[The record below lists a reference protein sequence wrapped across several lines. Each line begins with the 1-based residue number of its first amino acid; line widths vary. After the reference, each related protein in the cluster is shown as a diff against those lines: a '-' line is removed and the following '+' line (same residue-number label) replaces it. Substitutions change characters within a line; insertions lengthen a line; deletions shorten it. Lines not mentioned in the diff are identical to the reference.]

1 MSSLLGFVSK
11 KSQRNYH
18 SWESMDFYRG
28 HACAQIM
35 KTIFHKISCVML
47 CRRHRPLNNIHI
59 DMRKSSKS
67 NVLYSH
73 QSQSCCG
80 HHNQSVNPSG
90 VKSQQH
96 RYCYIITKML
106 ECMQWF
112 WPPPPIRSVQTRPD
126 HINEACDAVFIFF
139 GQDFMFSCHYANR
152 EAWTLYTILSNDT
165 PSLAEPNQQCF
176 FFKIFFTVW
185 FLLVNK
191 QLKFF
196 LSSIPGQK
204 CSADR

>member
-35 KTIFHKISCVML
+35 KTIFHKISCVTV
-47 CRRHRPLNNIHI
+47 CCRHRPLNYIHI

-90 VKSQQH
+90 VKSQQAWVLLYH
-96 RYCYIITKML
+96 HQNAWMHVVVLTTTTD
-106 ECMQWF
+106 
-112 WPPPPIRSVQTRPD
+112 PICPD
-126 HINEACDAVFIFF
+126 HINEACDAVFIFSVRI
-139 GQDFMFSCHYANR
+139 SCFHVTMR
-152 EAWTLYTILSNDT
+152 TRKHGPYTILSNDT
-165 PSLAEPNQQCF
+165 PSPLLSQPNNVF
-176 FFKIFFTVW
+176 FQD
-185 FLLVNK
+185 FLYGLV
-191 QLKFF
+191 F
-196 LSSIPGQK
+196 I
-204 CSADR
+204 C